1 MTNSTILKLIIVLTS
16 FLISCGESRCQAQET
31 NDAKLILDTIYANG
45 LLSNAEVMEL
55 LHDQDTD
62 VLFAELYGQENAIL
76 HLIAKRGYTSAFYV
90 LLSQLPAEG
99 QQAAIARLNTSLEN
113 HFLVQHYIII
123 GMQSPYWIE
132 QFRELGLDFSIPP
145 DTEEAVKRL
154 KSAVMIRWGSETE
167 AYQAH
172 LALAKGDDAKLKS
185 SLSLQERIDQ
195 VTAGVQKRRAVSV
208 NAIQGSPAT
217 PESEAPRLK

>member
-31 NDAKLILDTIYANG
+31 NDAKLILDAIYANG

-55 LHDQDTD
+55 LHDQDTG

-76 HLIAKRGYTSAFYV
+76 HLIAKRGYTSSLYV
-90 LLSQLPAEG
+90 LLLQLPAESR
-99 QQAAIARLNTSLEN
+99 QAAVARLNTSFEN

-132 QFRELGLDFSIPP
+132 QFRELGLDSSIPP

-154 KSAVMIRWGSETE
+154 KSAVMTRWGSETE

>member
-1 MTNSTILKLIIVLTS
+1 MDS
-16 FLISCGESRCQAQET
+16 
-31 NDAKLILDTIYANG
+31 
-45 LLSNAEVMEL
+45 
-55 LHDQDTD
+55 
-62 VLFAELYGQENAIL
+62 
-76 HLIAKRGYTSAFYV
+76 
-90 LLSQLPAEG
+90 
-99 QQAAIARLNTSLEN
+99 
-113 HFLVQHYIII
+113 
-123 GMQSPYWIE
+123 
-132 QFRELGLDFSIPP
+132 SIPP

-172 LALAKGDDAKLKS
+172 LALVKGDDAKLKS

>member
-1 MTNSTILKLIIVLTS
+1 MTNSTILKLIIVLTF

-31 NDAKLILDTIYANG
+31 NDAKLILDAIYANG

-55 LHDQDTD
+55 LHDQDTG
-62 VLFAELYGQENAIL
+62 VLFAELYGQGNAIL
-76 HLIAKRGYTSAFYV
+76 HLIAKRGYTSSLYV
-90 LLSQLPAEG
+90 LLLQLPAESR
-99 QQAAIARLNTSLEN
+99 QAAVARLNTSFEN

-145 DTEEAVKRL
+145 DTEEGVKRL